1 MMCKTARQ
9 FHATVSGMTEEGQ
22 KDGFLRTRKM
32 VERID
37 GTVVDGEWLVNVFI
51 DILHILMHIHRTP
64 LTLIQLF
71 HLRALP

>member
-37 GTVVDGEWLVNVFI
+37 GTVVDGEWLVHVFI
-51 DILHILMHIHRTP
+51 DILHLLMCI
-64 LTLIQLF
+64 
-71 HLRALP
+71 